1 MAIRSTYPDV
11 VIPDGSLPGLL
22 LGSLTPEE
30 AAHPAVIDAGSGRRL
45 TYGELATAVER
56 LAAALA
62 ERGIGRG
69 DVAVLAAPNCAE
81 YPVVF
86 HGVLRS
92 GAAVSPA
99 NPLNTPAE
107 LAHQLRD
114 AGARI
119 LFTTS
124 AGLGNARAAVKEEGV
139 RVKEIVVLDA
149 ADGVTSLDDLLAGTA
164 AAPPEPTADDLAV
177 LPYSSG
183 TTGLPKGV
191 LLTHRNVVANL
202 SQMQPLTELRPGKR
216 SIAVLPLFHIYG
228 MNGIMNISLLN
239 RATVVTMPRF
249 DLKGFL
255 AAVAEHR
262 VDHLFIAPP
271 IALALAKVPF
281 VTDYDLGC
289 VDVVMSAAAPLDA
302 GIAQELAAR
311 LNVTVLQGYGL
322 TETSPCTHGIPADR
336 PDVDRGSIGLLMP
349 SVEAR
354 VVDPVTG
361 EDAERGE
368 LWVRGPNVMRGY
380 LNNAAATAAT
390 IDSDG
395 YLHTDDIVT
404 VDGRG
409 VFHVVDRLKELIK
422 YKGFQVPP
430 AELEALLLTHPG
442 IADAAVIGV
451 PDDEAGEVPKAF
463 VVRRSA
469 ELDEAAV
476 QAFVAERVAP
486 YKKVRQV
493 GFVDAIPKS
502 AAGKILR
509 KVLRQREVAHS

>member
-11 VIPDGSLPGLL
+11 VIPDGSLPGVL
-22 LGSLTPEE
+22 LGSLTAVE
-30 AAHPAVIDAGSGRRL
+30 AALPAVIDAGSGRRL
-45 TYGELATAVER
+45 TYGALAKAVER

-119 LFTTS
+119 LFTT
-124 AGLGNARAAVKEEGV
+124 AQGLATARAAVAEEGV
-139 RVKEIVVLDA
+139 CVEEIVVIDA
-149 ADGVTSLDDLLAGTA
+149 ADGVTSLDELLAGSGEV
-164 AAPPEPTADDLAV
+164 PPEPAGDDLAV

-216 SIAVLPLFHIYG
+216 AIAVLPLFHIYG
-228 MNGIMNISLLN
+228 MNGIMNMSLLN

-255 AAVAEHR
+255 DVVVEYR

-281 VTDYDLGC
+281 VADYDLGC

-302 GIAQELAAR
+302 ELAEEVGAR
-311 LNVTVLQGYGL
+311 LGVVVLQGYGL
-322 TETSPCTHGIPADR
+322 TETSPCTHGIPVDR
-336 PDVDRGSIGLLMP
+336 PDVDRGSIGVLMP

-361 EDAERGE
+361 EDASRGE

-380 LNNAAATAAT
+380 LNNPAATAAAV
-390 IDSDG
+390 DGSG
-395 YLHTDDIVT
+395 YLHTGDVVT
-404 VDGRG
+404 VDSAG
-409 VFHVVDRLKELIK
+409 VFRVVDRLKELIK
-422 YKGFQVPP
+422 YKGFQVAP
-430 AELEALLLTHPG
+430 AEIEAVLLTHPG
-442 IADAAVIGV
+442 VVDAAVIGV
-451 PDDEAGEVPKAF
+451 PDVEAGEVPKAF
-463 VVRRSA
+463 VVRRGE
-469 ELDEAAV
+469 ELNEGGV
-476 QAFVAERVAP
+476 KEFVAGRVAG
-486 YKKVRQV
+486 YKKVRV
-493 GFVDAIPKS
+493 VEFVDVIPRS
-502 AAGKILR
+502 AAGKVLR
-509 KVLRQREVAHS
+509 KVLREGVRG